1 MLSGVVCS
9 TNHKNH
15 RSLLRQTLTPEIMQ
29 TIASYIAVQILKQP
43 NRAIRPEEPL
53 LSSGLVDSFNLV
65 DLSLFIEKTFN
76 VLIDDTEL
84 NPQTFDNL
92 VQLTALIETRL

>member
-1 MLSGVVCS
+1 M
-9 TNHKNH
+9 
-15 RSLLRQTLTPEIMQ
+15 TPEIMQ
-29 TIASYIAVQILKQP
+29 SLASYIANQILKQP
-43 NRAIRPEEPL
+43 NKVIRPDEPL

-76 VLIDDTEL
+76 VFIDDTEL

-92 VQLTALIETRL
+92 AQLTALIETRL